1 MTNTNNHVNKIEQAA
16 SLLANLNG
24 SVAKLS
30 TQSVSLRAQLSDL
43 QNQLVQITKGIVEI
57 ELSLKATA
65 KDLAW
70 QDAWSAT
77 QAPARLTPNPQ
88 NSSVTSPSLVGSFL
102 TKPIVVSTAPQKATS
117 ESYLPDFVKTPSTP
131 ANLTDR
137 ARLLLSQ
144 GHTYQTVVEK
154 LVADNPHMKA
164 DNVRRA
170 VGHARSKVV
179 R

>member
-1 MTNTNNHVNKIEQAA
+1 MTNTNNHVSKIEKAA
-16 SLLANLNG
+16 SLLADLNG

-30 TQSVSLRAQLSDL
+30 TQSVNLRSQLSDL
-43 QNQLVQITKGIVEI
+43 QNQLVQVTKGIVEV
-57 ELSLKATA
+57 EQSLMATA

-70 QDAWSAT
+70 QEACSAT
-77 QAPARLTPNPQ
+77 QTPTRTTPNPQ
-88 NSSVTSPSLVGSFL
+88 NSSFSTPSLVNSFL
-102 TKPIVVSTAPQKATS
+102 NKPKPASSTPPSATS
-117 ESYLPDFVKTPSTP
+117 ESYLPGFVKSPPAP

-144 GHTYQTVVEK
+144 GHSYQTVVEK

-170 VGHARSKVV
+170 VGHARSKAV